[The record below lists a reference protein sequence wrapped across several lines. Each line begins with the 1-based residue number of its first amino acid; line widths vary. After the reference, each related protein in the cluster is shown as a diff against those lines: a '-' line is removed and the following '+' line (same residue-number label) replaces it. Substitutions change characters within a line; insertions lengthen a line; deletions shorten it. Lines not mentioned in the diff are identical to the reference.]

1 MSDDTLTVERE
12 LLEKAVLELT
22 QVRDS
27 IACGLLQSFDDEEQA
42 CPEIGQ
48 QLWYISVLVRTSLLA
63 KLEPPHPAPLPYPVT
78 LGEA

>member
-1 MSDDTLTVERE
+1 MSDDTLTVDRD
-12 LLEKAVLELT
+12 LLEKAVLALT
-22 QVRDS
+22 QVRDG

-48 QLWYISVLVRTSLLA
+48 QLWYISVLVRTSLIA
-63 KLEPPHPAPLPYPVT
+63 ALEPPHPAPFPFPVT